1 MKTNHQNNMA
11 KSPKNNVRWTKSERK
26 LMIDKISTYS
36 KPSLG
41 FKEVASV
48 LGRTPEAVSWQYYN
62 AIKKYSKKKAV
73 QTAMNKVT
81 KSNILKLE
89 FDIQNISISNN
100 KLILEI
106 QQN

>member
-1 MKTNHQNNMA
+1 MS

-26 LMIDKISTYS
+26 TMLDKLSTYS
-36 KPSLG
+36 KPTLG
-41 FKEVASV
+41 FKEVASA

-62 AIKKYSKKKAV
+62 AIKKYSKKRAV
-73 QTAMNKVT
+73 QTAMDKVT

-89 FDIQNISISNN
+89 FDIRSMSITNN

>member
-1 MKTNHQNNMA
+1 MSKT
-11 KSPKNNVRWTKSERK
+11 KNNTRWSKNDRK
-26 LMIDKISTYS
+26 IMLDKLSTYS
-36 KPSLG
+36 KPTLG

-62 AIKKYSKKKAV
+62 SIKKYTKKRAM
-73 QTAMNKVT
+73 QTAMSKV
-81 KSNILKLE
+81 KSNTLKLE
-89 FDIQNISISNN
+89 FDIQSMSISNN

>member
-1 MKTNHQNNMA
+1 MTKA
-11 KSPKNNVRWTKSERK
+11 SKNNTRWTKSERRTMLDK
-26 LMIDKISTYS
+26 LASYS
-36 KPSLG
+36 KPTLG
-41 FKEVASV
+41 FKEVATA

-62 AIKKYSKKKAV
+62 SIKKYTKKRAV

-81 KSNILKLE
+81 KTNILKLE
-89 FDIQNISISNN
+89 FDIRSISINNN